1 MTQVKDS
8 VFIALFTM
16 CERDG
21 WCSPHILPFLTA
33 AKVAAATGDRDIRVT
48 LQHNIRPF
56 DYARNIAAKAFL
68 ESGCEWLVMVDN
80 DMAPPVDLLDML
92 DRADDRMD
100 IVAPKFYSL
109 GDAGLF
115 VCWRSLDGKMY
126 PAVTKV
132 SPRDEWIELS
142 AVGSGLMYIRRR
154 VFERVQEP
162 FFRFRYDENGEQT
175 VTEDYYLCLKAS
187 AEGFRIWG
195 NLCFE
200 VDHFKTVSLCAL
212 ARLVGIQPT
221 PSLRNGPSEMLAER
235 KAPGSPSRSVHVEQ
249 GIFDGQ
255 VRQGPLTSPRLY

>member
-21 WCSPHILPFLTA
+21 WVSPHILPFLTA
-33 AKVAAATGDRDIRVT
+33 AKVAAVTGDRDIRIT
-48 LQHNIRPF
+48 LQHNNRPF

-100 IVAPKFYSL
+100 SVAPKFYSL

-115 VCWRSLDGKMY
+115 VCWRSLEGYMA
-126 PAVTKV
+126 PAVEKV
-132 SPRDEWIELS
+132 HAEDEWIELS
-142 AVGSGLMYIRRR
+142 NAGSGCMLIRRR
-154 VFERVQEP
+154 VFEVVQRP
-162 FFRFRYDENGEQT
+162 WFSFVYDERGEMA
-175 VTEDYYLCLKAS
+175 VTEDYYLCLKARD
-187 AEGFRIWG
+187 AGCRVWG
-195 NLCFE
+195 NLNFE

-235 KAPGSPSRSVHVEQ
+235 RAPASQSWSVQ
-249 GIFDGQ
+249 A
-255 VRQGPLTSPRLY
+255 RP